1 MRKLRFVAQIG
12 ASLFLRERFFR
23 NRSQFVVCTINRTRR
38 AGFRLRCPSKPQGK
52 GFDEPH
58 EVNVGSEILSSHTLA
73 EFRPL
78 PRTGKRYARIRKAP
92 TSPTAA
98 TPYCSLYPPQ
108 AALANVPPSPPR
120 AGSSDRIRGA
130 AVASIP
136 LLCRGIRE
144 GQALREKAEM
154 RAVRGQTVTL
164 CAGRGGT
171 GRKQCAPEIGIM
183 SICFGFLG
191 ESAALRRFSPTNI
204 VGKIRIKIRDLYCNP
219 RLNVLYFNP
228 AKK

>member
-23 NRSQFVVCTINRTRR
+23 NRSQFVVCAVNRTRR

-58 EVNVGSEILSSHTLA
+58 EVNVGSEILSSHRLT

-78 PRTGKRYARIRKAP
+78 SRTGKRYARIRKAP

-136 LLCRGIRE
+136 PLVQGHP
-144 GQALREKAEM
+144 
-154 RAVRGQTVTL
+154 
-164 CAGRGGT
+164 GGT
-171 GRKQCAPEIGIM
+171 SPKGKSRNAGGKRTNCNFMRRTRRHGEKTMRPGDRNYVNLLWFSRRKCGIAP
-183 SICFGFLG
+183 F
-191 ESAALRRFSPTNI
+191 FSN
-204 VGKIRIKIRDLYCNP
+204 KYCWKNLYKNP
-219 RLNVLYFNP
+219 RSL
-228 AKK
+228 